1 VKDSLLQI
9 DELAGLDSEKLA
21 KISAMARF

>member
-1 VKDSLLQI
+1 VRDGLASLE
-9 DELAGLDSEKLA
+9 ELEGLSADKLA